1 MNKRLEEIQ
10 FARAFAMFT
19 VLFVHFSSTGLT
31 AMPVTSEMFYVYST
45 FNTIGKLGVP
55 VFFFLSG
62 LVLFYSYNKRPFTK
76 ETMMSFYKK
85 RMKFIIIPYV
95 MISIFYFVAKTVIYN
110 NYASLNEMLQQF
122 FNQLLM
128 GKAYTHLYFLFVLI
142 QFYLVFPFI
151 LYVFKKVKVRV
162 FPVLI
167 ISIIIQ
173 FAWFYINKNYIQV
186 EARGSIFL
194 SYISFFLFGA
204 AVGVNY
210 LQLDQ
215 WWDENKKKFSIAIV
229 TLFMIALVPL
239 MFVDMSI
246 RAGTI
251 AEWLPSSPYRSY
263 IFDWLWVFLGVT
275 GGVMTLWMGKMVIRL
290 NSNHLSNFLNQLA
303 NLSFGIYLIH
313 PFFLIFFRAWLP
325 GTSPLVF
332 HGWQLFTA
340 IAITAICWILTSVIN
355 KNKYGWII
363 IGK

>member
-10 FARAFAMFT
+10 FARAFAMFA
-19 VLFVHFSSTGLT
+19 VLFVHFSSTGLV

-76 ETMMSFYKK
+76 ETMISFYKK

-95 MISIFYFVAKTVIYN
+95 MISIFYFAGKVVVYN
-110 NYASLNEMLQQF
+110 NYSSVYEMVQAF
-122 FNQLLM
+122 VSQLM
-128 GKAYTHLYFLFVLI
+128 VGKVYTHLYFLFVLI
-142 QFYLVFPFI
+142 QFYLIFPFI
-151 LYVFKKVKVRV
+151 LYVFKEVRV
-162 FPVLI
+162 RVIPVLI
-167 ISIIIQ
+167 ISLIIQ
-173 FAWFYINKNYIQV
+173 FTWFYVNKNFIQV

-194 SYISFFLFGA
+194 SYFSFFLFGA

-210 LQLDQ
+210 LQLDK
-215 WWDENKKKFSIAIV
+215 WWDENKKKFAVITVS
-229 TLFMIALVPL
+229 LFAIALVPL
-239 MFVDMSI
+239 LLVDMSI

-263 IFDWLWVFLGVT
+263 IFDWLWVFFGLT
-275 GGVMTLWMGKMVIRL
+275 GGIMTLWLGKMVIRL
-290 NSNHLSNFLNQLA
+290 NYSHLSSFLNQLA

-313 PFFLIFFRAWLP
+313 PFFLIFFRAGLP
-325 GTSPLVF
+325 GTTPLLF

-340 IAITAICWILTSVIN
+340 IAITAICWVITSVLS